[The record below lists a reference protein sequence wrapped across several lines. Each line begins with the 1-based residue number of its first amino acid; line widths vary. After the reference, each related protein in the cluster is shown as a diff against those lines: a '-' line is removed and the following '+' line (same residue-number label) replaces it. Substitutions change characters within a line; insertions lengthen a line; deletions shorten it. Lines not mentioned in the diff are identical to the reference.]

1 MALSNNETGNC
12 VRLDRY
18 FYNYWYITPC
28 IMRQFFFI
36 MRYEKAVSVKQE
48 YIVQSKI
55 TFGQISAFV
64 FFFKLSSE
72 IVINL

>member
-1 MALSNNETGNC
+1 
-12 VRLDRY
+12 
-18 FYNYWYITPC
+18 
-28 IMRQFFFI
+28 MRRFFFL